1 MIRFRTVDLLVTVL
15 IGAAFGVA
23 FLGYGQLY
31 TLIGPLTAAFKP
43 AEGLLAG
50 IWFLPAVLAALIVR
64 KPGAALL
71 AEMIAAVLSML
82 LGSQWGWGTA
92 ISGRMQGGGVELAF
106 LAFRYRR
113 FTLPVAVLGG
123 MLSAL
128 LEWGWEKFA
137 YYQEMSWT
145 YSLVMLG
152 FFLLSGALLCGVLG
166 WAASRAL
173 AATGALDAMP
183 AGRERA
189 QRARAAAAAGR
200 PAGSAG
206 SAGPAGPAGPAGAP
220 AEGTSRDDA
229 RA

>member
-1 MIRFRTVDLLVTVL
+1 MTRFRTVDLLVTVV

-31 TLIGPLTAAFKP
+31 ALIGPLTTAFKP

-92 ISGRMQGGGVELAF
+92 ISGLMQGGGVELAF
-106 LAFRYRR
+106 LAVRYRR
-113 FTLPVAVLGG
+113 FTLPVAILGG
-123 MLSAL
+123 MASAL

-137 YYQEMSWT
+137 YYQEMSWAF
-145 YSLVMLG
+145 SFIMLG
-152 FFLLSGALLCGVLG
+152 FFLLSGALLCGALG
-166 WAASRAL
+166 WVATRAL

-183 AGRERA
+183 AGREHAARL
-189 QRARAAAAAGR
+189 RAAEDRAA
-200 PAGSAG
+200 PAGQ
-206 SAGPAGPAGPAGAP
+206 AGPG
-220 AEGTSRDDA
+220 SRRTGSDDA

>member
-1 MIRFRTVDLLVTVL
+1 MTRYRTVDLLVTVL

-50 IWFLPAVLAALIVR
+50 IWFLPAVLAALLVR

-71 AEMIAAVLSML
+71 AEMVAAVLSML

-92 ISGRMQGGGVELAF
+92 VSGLMQGGGVELAF
-106 LAFRYRR
+106 LLTRYRR

-123 MLSAL
+123 VLAGL
-128 LEWGWEKFA
+128 LEWGWEKIV
-137 YYQEMSWT
+137 YYQEMSWLFSGT
-145 YSLVMLG
+145 MLA

-173 AATGALDAMP
+173 IATGAVDSLAS
-183 AGRERA
+183 GREA
-189 QRARAAAAAGR
+189 ARAVEA
-200 PAGSAG
+200 
-206 SAGPAGPAGPAGAP
+206 
-220 AEGTSRDDA
+220 
-229 RA
+229 

>member
-1 MIRFRTVDLLVTVL
+1 MTRYRPVDLLVTVL

-50 IWFLPAVLAALIVR
+50 IWFLPAVLAALLVR

-71 AEMIAAVLSML
+71 AEMVAAVLSML

-92 ISGRMQGGGVELAF
+92 VSGLMQGGGVELAF
-106 LAFRYRR
+106 LLTRYRR
-113 FTLPVAVLGG
+113 VTLPVAVLGG
-123 MLSAL
+123 VLSAL
-128 LEWGWEKFA
+128 LEWGWEKVA
-137 YYQEMSWT
+137 YYQEMSWAFSGT
-145 YSLVMLG
+145 MLA

-173 AATGALDAMP
+173 IATGAVDSLAS
-183 AGRERA
+183 GREA
-189 QRARAAAAAGR
+189 ARAVEA
-200 PAGSAG
+200 
-206 SAGPAGPAGPAGAP
+206 
-220 AEGTSRDDA
+220 
-229 RA
+229 

>member
-1 MIRFRTVDLLVTVL
+1 MTRYRTVDLLVTVL

-50 IWFLPAVLAALIVR
+50 LWFLPAMLAGLIVR

-71 AEMIAAVLSML
+71 AELIAAVMSML

-92 ISGRMQGGGVELAF
+92 VSGLMQGGGVELAF
-106 LAFRYRR
+106 LLTRYRR

-123 MLSAL
+123 VLAAL
-128 LEWGWEKFA
+128 LEWGWEKLA
-137 YYQEMSWT
+137 YYQQMSWAFSGT
-145 YSLVMLG
+145 MLA

-166 WAASRAL
+166 WAATRAL
-173 AATGALDAMP
+173 VATGAVDSLA
-183 AGRERA
+183 AGREHS
-189 QRARAAAAAGR
+189 RAAAV
-200 PAGSAG
+200 
-206 SAGPAGPAGPAGAP
+206 
-220 AEGTSRDDA
+220 
-229 RA
+229 

>member
-1 MIRFRTVDLLVTVL
+1 MTRYRTVDLLVTVL

-50 IWFLPAVLAALIVR
+50 IWFLPAMLAALLVR

-71 AEMIAAVLSML
+71 AEMIAAVMSLL

-92 ISGRMQGGGVELAF
+92 ISGLMQGGGVELAF
-106 LAFRYRR
+106 LLTRYRR

-123 MLSAL
+123 MLAAL

-137 YYQEMSWT
+137 YYQEMSWAF
-145 YSLVMLG
+145 SGAMLG

-173 AATGALDAMP
+173 VATGAVDSLA
-183 AGRERA
+183 AGREA
-189 QRARAAAAAGR
+189 AR
-200 PAGSAG
+200 
-206 SAGPAGPAGPAGAP
+206 
-220 AEGTSRDDA
+220 EA
-229 RA
+229 RV

>member
-1 MIRFRTVDLLVTVL
+1 MTRYRTVDLLATVL

-50 IWFLPAVLAALIVR
+50 IWFLPAVLAALLVR

-71 AEMIAAVLSML
+71 AEMVAAVLSML

-92 ISGRMQGGGVELAF
+92 VSGLMQGGGVELAF
-106 LAFRYRR
+106 LLTRYRR

-123 MLSAL
+123 VLSAL
-128 LEWGWEKFA
+128 LEWGWEKVA
-137 YYQEMSWT
+137 YYQEMSWAFSGT
-145 YSLVMLG
+145 MLA

-173 AATGALDAMP
+173 IATGAVDSLAS
-183 AGRERA
+183 GREA
-189 QRARAAAAAGR
+189 ARAVEA
-200 PAGSAG
+200 
-206 SAGPAGPAGPAGAP
+206 
-220 AEGTSRDDA
+220 
-229 RA
+229 

>member
-1 MIRFRTVDLLVTVL
+1 MTRYRTVDLLVTVL

-50 IWFLPAVLAALIVR
+50 IWFLPAVLAALLVR

-71 AEMIAAVLSML
+71 AEMVAAVLSML

-92 ISGRMQGGGVELAF
+92 VSGLMQGGGVELAF
-106 LAFRYRR
+106 LLTRYRR

-123 MLSAL
+123 VLSAL
-128 LEWGWEKFA
+128 LEWGWEKVA
-137 YYQEMSWT
+137 YYQEMSWAFSGT
-145 YSLVMLG
+145 MLT

-173 AATGALDAMP
+173 IATGAVDSLAS
-183 AGRERA
+183 GREA
-189 QRARAAAAAGR
+189 ARAVEA
-200 PAGSAG
+200 
-206 SAGPAGPAGPAGAP
+206 
-220 AEGTSRDDA
+220 
-229 RA
+229 

>member
-1 MIRFRTVDLLVTVL
+1 MTRFRTVDLLVTVT

-50 IWFLPAVLAALIVR
+50 IWFLPALLAALIVR

-92 ISGRMQGGGVELAF
+92 ISGLMQGGGVELAF
-106 LAFRYRR
+106 LLFRYRR
-113 FTLPVAVLGG
+113 FTLPVAILGG
-123 MLSAL
+123 LFSAV

-137 YYQEMSWT
+137 YYQEMSWAF
-145 YSLVMLG
+145 SFAMLG
-152 FFLLSGALLCGVLG
+152 FFLLSGTLLCGVLG
-166 WAASRAL
+166 WAATRAL

-183 AGRERA
+183 VGRERA
-189 QRARAAAAAGR
+189 QQARATAT
-200 PAGSAG
+200 GSAAH
-206 SAGPAGPAGPAGAP
+206 SAPTAK
-220 AEGTSRDDA
+220 DDA

>member
-1 MIRFRTVDLLVTVL
+1 MTRYRTVDLLVTVL

-50 IWFLPAVLAALIVR
+50 IWFLPAVLAALLVR

-71 AEMIAAVLSML
+71 AEMVAAVLSML

-92 ISGRMQGGGVELAF
+92 VSGLMQGGGVELAF
-106 LAFRYRR
+106 LLTRYRR

-123 MLSAL
+123 VFSAL
-128 LEWGWEKFA
+128 LEWGWEKVA
-137 YYQEMSWT
+137 YYQEMSWAFSGT
-145 YSLVMLG
+145 MLA

-173 AATGALDAMP
+173 IATGAVDSLAS
-183 AGRERA
+183 GREA
-189 QRARAAAAAGR
+189 ARAVEA
-200 PAGSAG
+200 
-206 SAGPAGPAGPAGAP
+206 
-220 AEGTSRDDA
+220 
-229 RA
+229 

>member
-1 MIRFRTVDLLVTVL
+1 MTRYRTVDLLVTVL

-50 IWFLPAVLAALIVR
+50 IWFLPAVLAALLVR

-71 AEMIAAVLSML
+71 AEMVAAVLSML

-92 ISGRMQGGGVELAF
+92 VSGLMQGGGVELAF
-106 LAFRYRR
+106 LLTRYRR

-123 MLSAL
+123 VLSAL
-128 LEWGWEKFA
+128 LEWGWEKVA
-137 YYQEMSWT
+137 YYQEMSWAFSGT
-145 YSLVMLG
+145 MLA
-152 FFLLSGALLCGVLG
+152 FFLLSGALLSGVLG

-173 AATGALDAMP
+173 IATGAVDSLAS
-183 AGRERA
+183 GREA
-189 QRARAAAAAGR
+189 ARAVEA
-200 PAGSAG
+200 
-206 SAGPAGPAGPAGAP
+206 
-220 AEGTSRDDA
+220 
-229 RA
+229 

>member
-1 MIRFRTVDLLVTVL
+1 MTRYRTVDLLVTVL

-50 IWFLPAVLAALIVR
+50 IWFLPAVLAALLVR

-71 AEMIAAVLSML
+71 AEMVAAVLSML

-92 ISGRMQGGGVELAF
+92 VSGLMQGGGVELAF
-106 LAFRYRR
+106 LLTRYRR
-113 FTLPVAVLGG
+113 FTLPLAVLGG
-123 MLSAL
+123 VLAGL
-128 LEWGWEKFA
+128 LEWGWEKIV
-137 YYQEMSWT
+137 YYQEMSWLFSGT
-145 YSLVMLG
+145 MLA

-173 AATGALDAMP
+173 IATGAVDSLAS
-183 AGRERA
+183 GREA
-189 QRARAAAAAGR
+189 ARAVEA
-200 PAGSAG
+200 
-206 SAGPAGPAGPAGAP
+206 
-220 AEGTSRDDA
+220 
-229 RA
+229 

>member
-1 MIRFRTVDLLVTVL
+1 MTRFRTVDLLVTVL

-31 TLIGPLTAAFKP
+31 TLIGPLTATFKP

-71 AEMIAAVLSML
+71 AEMIAAVVSML

-92 ISGRMQGGGVELAF
+92 VSGLMQGGGVELAF
-106 LAFRYRR
+106 ALARYRR

-128 LEWGWEKFA
+128 LEWGWEKIA
-137 YYQEMSWT
+137 YYPEMSWA
-145 YSLVMLG
+145 YSVTMLG
-152 FFLLSGALLCGVLG
+152 FFLLSGAVLAGGLG

-173 AATGALDAMP
+173 AATGAVDSLP
-183 AGRERA
+183 AGREHVRA
-189 QRARAAAAAGR
+189 TEA
-200 PAGSAG
+200 
-206 SAGPAGPAGPAGAP
+206 
-220 AEGTSRDDA
+220 
-229 RA
+229 

>member
-1 MIRFRTVDLLVTVL
+1 MMTRYRTVDLLVTVL

-50 IWFLPAVLAALIVR
+50 IWFLPAVLAALLVR

-71 AEMIAAVLSML
+71 AEMVAAVLSML

-92 ISGRMQGGGVELAF
+92 VSGLMQGGGVELAF
-106 LAFRYRR
+106 LLTRYRR

-123 MLSAL
+123 VLSAL
-128 LEWGWEKFA
+128 LEWGWEKVA
-137 YYQEMSWT
+137 YYQEMSWAFSGT
-145 YSLVMLG
+145 MLA
-152 FFLLSGALLCGVLG
+152 FFLLSGAVLAGGLG

-173 AATGALDAMP
+173 VATGAVDSLAS
-183 AGRERA
+183 GREA
-189 QRARAAAAAGR
+189 ARAVEA
-200 PAGSAG
+200 
-206 SAGPAGPAGPAGAP
+206 
-220 AEGTSRDDA
+220 
-229 RA
+229 

>member
-1 MIRFRTVDLLVTVL
+1 MTRYRTVDLLVTVL

-50 IWFLPAVLAALIVR
+50 IWFLPAVLAALLVR

-71 AEMIAAVLSML
+71 AEMVAAVLSML
-82 LGSQWGWGTA
+82 LGSQWGWSTA
-92 ISGRMQGGGVELAF
+92 VSGLMQGGGVELAF
-106 LAFRYRR
+106 LLTRYRR

-123 MLSAL
+123 VLSAL
-128 LEWGWEKFA
+128 LEWGWEKVA
-137 YYQEMSWT
+137 YYQEMSWLFSGT
-145 YSLVMLG
+145 MLA

-173 AATGALDAMP
+173 IATGAVDSLAS
-183 AGRERA
+183 GREA
-189 QRARAAAAAGR
+189 ARAVEA
-200 PAGSAG
+200 
-206 SAGPAGPAGPAGAP
+206 
-220 AEGTSRDDA
+220 
-229 RA
+229 

>member
-1 MIRFRTVDLLVTVL
+1 MMTRYRTVDLLVTVL

-50 IWFLPAVLAALIVR
+50 IWFLPAVLAALLVR

-71 AEMIAAVLSML
+71 AEMVAAVLSML

-92 ISGRMQGGGVELAF
+92 VSGLMQGGGVELAF
-106 LAFRYRR
+106 LLTRYRR

-123 MLSAL
+123 VLSAL
-128 LEWGWEKFA
+128 LEWGWEKVA
-137 YYQEMSWT
+137 YYQEMSWA
-145 YSLVMLG
+145 YSGTMLA
-152 FFLLSGALLCGVLG
+152 FFLLSGAVLAGGLG

-173 AATGALDAMP
+173 VATGAVDSLAS
-183 AGRERA
+183 GREA
-189 QRARAAAAAGR
+189 ARAVEA
-200 PAGSAG
+200 
-206 SAGPAGPAGPAGAP
+206 
-220 AEGTSRDDA
+220 
-229 RA
+229 

>member
-1 MIRFRTVDLLVTVL
+1 MTRYRTVDLLVTVL

-50 IWFLPAVLAALIVR
+50 LWFLPAMLAGLIVR

-71 AEMIAAVLSML
+71 AELIAAVMSML

-92 ISGRMQGGGVELAF
+92 VSGLMQGGGVELAF
-106 LAFRYRR
+106 LLTRYRR

-123 MLSAL
+123 VLAAL
-128 LEWGWEKFA
+128 LEWGWEKLA
-137 YYQEMSWT
+137 YYQEMSWAFSGT
-145 YSLVMLG
+145 MLA

-166 WAASRAL
+166 WAATRAL
-173 AATGALDAMP
+173 VATGAVDSLA
-183 AGRERA
+183 AGREHS
-189 QRARAAAAAGR
+189 RAAAV
-200 PAGSAG
+200 
-206 SAGPAGPAGPAGAP
+206 
-220 AEGTSRDDA
+220 
-229 RA
+229 

>member
-1 MIRFRTVDLLVTVL
+1 MTRYRTVDLLVTVL

-50 IWFLPAVLAALIVR
+50 IWFLPAVLAALLVR

-71 AEMIAAVLSML
+71 AEMVAAVLSML

-92 ISGRMQGGGVELAF
+92 VSGLMQGGGVELAF
-106 LAFRYRR
+106 LLTRYRR

-123 MLSAL
+123 VLSAL
-128 LEWGWEKFA
+128 LEWGWEKVA
-137 YYQEMSWT
+137 YYQEMSWAFSGT
-145 YSLVMLG
+145 MLA
-152 FFLLSGALLCGVLG
+152 FFLLSGAVLAGGLG

-173 AATGALDAMP
+173 VATGAVDSLAS
-183 AGRERA
+183 GREA
-189 QRARAAAAAGR
+189 ARAVEA
-200 PAGSAG
+200 
-206 SAGPAGPAGPAGAP
+206 
-220 AEGTSRDDA
+220 
-229 RA
+229 

>member
-1 MIRFRTVDLLVTVL
+1 MTRYRTVDLLVTVL

-50 IWFLPAVLAALIVR
+50 IWFLPAMLAGLIVR

-71 AEMIAAVLSML
+71 AEMVAAVLSML

-92 ISGRMQGGGVELAF
+92 VSGLMQGGGVELAF
-106 LAFRYRR
+106 LLTRYRR

-123 MLSAL
+123 VLSAL
-128 LEWGWEKFA
+128 LEWGWEKIA
-137 YYQEMSWT
+137 YYQEMSWAFSGT
-145 YSLVMLG
+145 MLA
-152 FFLLSGALLCGVLG
+152 FFVLSGALLCGVLG

-173 AATGALDAMP
+173 VATGAVDSLA
-183 AGRERA
+183 AGREA
-189 QRARAAAAAGR
+189 ARTVR
-200 PAGSAG
+200 V
-206 SAGPAGPAGPAGAP
+206 
-220 AEGTSRDDA
+220 
-229 RA
+229 

>member
-1 MIRFRTVDLLVTVL
+1 MTRYRTVDLLVTVL

-50 IWFLPAVLAALIVR
+50 IWFLPAVLAALLVR

-71 AEMIAAVLSML
+71 AEMVAAVLSML

-92 ISGRMQGGGVELAF
+92 VSGLMQGGGVELAF
-106 LAFRYRR
+106 LLTRYRR

-123 MLSAL
+123 VLSAL
-128 LEWGWEKFA
+128 LEWGWEKVA
-137 YYQEMSWT
+137 YYQEMSWAFSGT
-145 YSLVMLG
+145 MLA
-152 FFLLSGALLCGVLG
+152 FFLLSGAVLAGALG

-173 AATGALDAMP
+173 IATGAVDSLAS
-183 AGRERA
+183 GREA
-189 QRARAAAAAGR
+189 ARAVEA
-200 PAGSAG
+200 
-206 SAGPAGPAGPAGAP
+206 
-220 AEGTSRDDA
+220 
-229 RA
+229 

>member
-1 MIRFRTVDLLVTVL
+1 MTRYRTVDLLVTVL

-50 IWFLPAVLAALIVR
+50 LWFLPAMLAGLIVR

-71 AEMIAAVLSML
+71 AELIAAVMSML

-92 ISGRMQGGGVELAF
+92 VSGLMQGGGVELAF
-106 LAFRYRR
+106 LLTRYRR

-123 MLSAL
+123 VLAAL
-128 LEWGWEKFA
+128 LEWGWEKLA
-137 YYQEMSWT
+137 YYKEMSWAFSGT
-145 YSLVMLG
+145 MLA

-166 WAASRAL
+166 WAATRAL
-173 AATGALDAMP
+173 VATGAVDSLA
-183 AGRERA
+183 AGREHS
-189 QRARAAAAAGR
+189 RAAAV
-200 PAGSAG
+200 
-206 SAGPAGPAGPAGAP
+206 
-220 AEGTSRDDA
+220 
-229 RA
+229 

>member
-1 MIRFRTVDLLVTVL
+1 MTRYRTVDLLVTVL
-15 IGAAFGVA
+15 IGAAFGIA

-50 IWFLPAVLAALIVR
+50 IWFLPAVLAALLVR

-71 AEMIAAVLSML
+71 AEMVAAVLSML

-92 ISGRMQGGGVELAF
+92 VSGLMQGGGVELAF
-106 LAFRYRR
+106 LLTRYRR

-123 MLSAL
+123 VLSAL
-128 LEWGWEKFA
+128 LEWGWEKVA
-137 YYQEMSWT
+137 YYQEMSWAFSGT
-145 YSLVMLG
+145 MLA

-173 AATGALDAMP
+173 IATGAVDSLAS
-183 AGRERA
+183 GREA
-189 QRARAAAAAGR
+189 ARAVEA
-200 PAGSAG
+200 
-206 SAGPAGPAGPAGAP
+206 
-220 AEGTSRDDA
+220 
-229 RA
+229 

>member
-1 MIRFRTVDLLVTVL
+1 MTRFRTIDLLVTVL

-50 IWFLPAVLAALIVR
+50 LWFLPAILAGLIVR
-64 KPGAALL
+64 RPGAALL
-71 AEMIAAVLSML
+71 AEMIAAIVSML

-92 ISGRMQGGGVELAF
+92 ISGLMQGGGVELAF

-113 FTLPVAVLGG
+113 FTLPVAMLGG
-123 MLSAL
+123 VLSAL

-145 YSLVMLG
+145 FSFLMLA
-152 FFLLSGALLCGVLG
+152 FFLLSGALLCGALG
-166 WAASRAL
+166 WVITRAL
-173 AATGALDAMP
+173 VATGALDALP
-183 AGRERA
+183 AGREAALQA
-189 QRARAAAAAGR
+189 QPAAPSGGSES
-200 PAGSAG
+200 PATTGTRGSAG
-206 SAGPAGPAGPAGAP
+206 RGTGPGPSQKA
-220 AEGTSRDDA
+220 DA
-229 RA
+229 